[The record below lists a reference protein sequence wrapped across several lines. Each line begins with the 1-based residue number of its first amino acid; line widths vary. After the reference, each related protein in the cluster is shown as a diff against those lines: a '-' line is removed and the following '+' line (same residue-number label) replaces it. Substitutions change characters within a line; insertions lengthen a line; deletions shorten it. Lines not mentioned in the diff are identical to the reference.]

1 MPPSTALATHL
12 RRTETAACER
22 HGGRS
27 DAVAPQGS
35 STSRHSPRRA
45 PEGRG
50 QGRPGGT
57 ATLAHVPN
65 QPVLAGGPIS
75 PLATPRSSG
84 SMWHIGIWHSA
95 AIDWAVMA
103 TRTRTRAVGQL
114 WAPTE
119 LREPM
124 SRFGREIRA
133 SSGRA
138 CVNKPGQAKFVWAPH
153 SRRVNAAHDTH
164 RCDVRVG
171 PWAACGS
178 VQPRH
183 GRLRCATKRLI
194 KAIPAAAASSARP
207 SSP

>member
-1 MPPSTALATHL
+1 MSATWRAKRRRGATGFEHQPPL
-12 RRTETAACER
+12 TAAGARGARARAAGR
-22 HGGRS
+22 HGHARACSQPTRPG
-27 DAVAPQGS
+27 
-35 STSRHSPRRA
+35 RRA
-45 PEGRG
+45 
-50 QGRPGGT
+50 
-57 ATLAHVPN
+57 H
-65 QPVLAGGPIS
+65 QPVGHAAQLWQHVAYWHMA
-75 PLATPRSSG
+75 LSS
-84 SMWHIGIWHSA
+84 H
-95 AIDWAVMA
+95 WAVMA